1 MADVIKNQ
9 MTKEGF
15 EELQNELAERKT
27 TKMAEISAKL
37 EEAKAQGDLSE
48 NSEYD
53 EAKAEQSANAERIAA
68 IEAIL
73 KNAEVVDDSE
83 LTTEKVALGS
93 IVTLQNTVTKEEF
106 KYKLVGES
114 EVDFKKR
121 KISENSPVGRAIS
134 GRFQFPLPQALSS
147 TRSLRSRSN
156 LTLNRQ
162 NSIFKRSA
170 SLFALLF
177 LKRMENQHGKR
188 DRSKAGEV
196 QQS

>member
-106 KYKLVGES
+106 KYKLVG
-114 EVDFKKR
+114 VKL
-121 KISENSPVGRAIS
+121 A
-134 GRFQFPLPQALSS
+134 
-147 TRSLRSRSN
+147 
-156 LTLNRQ
+156 
-162 NSIFKRSA
+162 
-170 SLFALLF
+170 
-177 LKRMENQHGKR
+177 
-188 DRSKAGEV
+188 
-196 QQS
+196 

>member
-37 EEAKAQGDLSE
+37 EDAKAQGDLSE

-134 GRFQFPLPQALSS
+134 GQKKGKTVSV
-147 TRSLRSRSN
+147 
-156 LTLNRQ
+156 
-162 NSIFKRSA
+162 SA
-170 SLFALLF
+170 PTGVI
-177 LKRMENQHGKR
+177 KYKITKIEK
-188 DRSKAGEV
+188 
-196 QQS
+196 

>member
-37 EEAKAQGDLSE
+37 E
-48 NSEYD
+48 

-134 GRFQFPLPQALSS
+134 GQKKGKTVSV
-147 TRSLRSRSN
+147 
-156 LTLNRQ
+156 
-162 NSIFKRSA
+162 SA
-170 SLFALLF
+170 PTGVI
-177 LKRMENQHGKR
+177 KYKITKIEK
-188 DRSKAGEV
+188 
-196 QQS
+196 

>member
-121 KISENSPVGRAIS
+121 RISENSPVGRAIIGQKKGKTVS
-134 GRFQFPLPQALSS
+134 V
-147 TRSLRSRSN
+147 
-156 LTLNRQ
+156 
-162 NSIFKRSA
+162 SA
-170 SLFALLF
+170 P
-177 LKRMENQHGKR
+177 KGIIKYKIVKIEKNNG
-188 DRSKAGEV
+188 
-196 QQS
+196 